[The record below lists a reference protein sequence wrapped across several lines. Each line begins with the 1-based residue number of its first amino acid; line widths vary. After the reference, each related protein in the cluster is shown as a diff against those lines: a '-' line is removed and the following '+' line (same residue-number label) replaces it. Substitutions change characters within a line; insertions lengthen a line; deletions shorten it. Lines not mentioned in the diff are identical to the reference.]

1 MIVKCIGNDISI
13 LNSDSSL
20 DRIRRWTDSEG
31 RYNDLETG
39 AIYSVEALEYLD
51 NGIWFYLHTI
61 PESEHP
67 YPYASEFFVIEDS
80 EFPKNWRV
88 SFNVEDGVP
97 KLKRITFSE
106 WAEDDLFFEKLID
119 SEADYVAIYM
129 KNRTS

>member
-1 MIVKCIGNDISI
+1 MIVKCIGNA
-13 LNSDSSL
+13 LSSL
-20 DRIRRWTDSEG
+20 ESAAARDRIRHWTDSEG
-31 RYNDLETG
+31 NYTHLEIG
-39 AIYSVEALEYLD
+39 EKYIVEALEYLD

-67 YPYASEFFVIEDS
+67 YPYASEFFSIEDS
-80 EFPKNWRV
+80 EFPEHWRV
-88 SFNVEDGVP
+88 SFNVTNGLP
-97 KLKRITFSE
+97 KFKRITFSE